1 MKCRLKQRVMRLAAH
16 ALLMNVMGLSQLAK
30 ATENNVHL
38 TGALVAQPCVIPPG
52 EENIPVEFG
61 TVVDKYLY
69 ANERTKS
76 EEFAIHLTECDPDV
90 AQRVKVTFG
99 GTPNTALPGLLA
111 LDGGSE
117 AKGVALGLETEDG
130 TALVLNE
137 NTTAVLVTEGK
148 CSCAI
153 VRMCKGSQRQ
163 LPLTASGWVNSGQ
176 RRHLVWSMNKLFILF
191 TSVLTIFN
199 N

>member
-137 NTTAVLVTEGK
+137 NTTAVLVTEGEMQLRYRAYVQGEPA
-148 CSCAI
+148 AI
-153 VRMCKGSQRQ
+153 AAHSIGLGEFRA
-163 LPLTASGWVNSGQ
+163 TATFS
-176 RRHLVWSMNKLFILF
+176 LEYE
-191 TSVLTIFN
+191 
-199 N
+199 